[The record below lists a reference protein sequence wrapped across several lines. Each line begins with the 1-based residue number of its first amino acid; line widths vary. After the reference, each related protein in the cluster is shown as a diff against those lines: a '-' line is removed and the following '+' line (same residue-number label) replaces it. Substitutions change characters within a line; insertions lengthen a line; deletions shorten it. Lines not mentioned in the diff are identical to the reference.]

1 MVILSSNMSKPNRKL
16 AAIVFTDIVGFTEL
30 SGKNEPA
37 ALELLEKQ
45 RELLKPIVKQYK
57 GEWLKEIGDGL
68 LLAFATIHDAV
79 ECSIAIQGAT
89 KAVADLD
96 LRIGIHQGEVVY
108 QNDDVVGDDVNV
120 ASRIEPFAAP
130 GGIAITGRVNT
141 SIRRDPV
148 FKTQYIGKPILK
160 GVSQKIEAYCIVS
173 HQLPATDLSK
183 VVGKFELE
191 SKKSFPVKSLLYVL
205 IPFFVFGYYFYNK
218 SQIKPINESE
228 TVQSQT
234 ILKTDTEPLQ
244 NINDQSTS
252 INNQEKIKN
261 STDDVVNSV
270 YDVKTKSNIVPIYRF
285 YHKENKDH
293 FYTKNKSPKG
303 KWKAQGIEF
312 YANKYFIEGTVP
324 IYRFYHEKNK
334 DHFYTK
340 NSLPKGKWTQQG
352 PEFYAYKDSIKG
364 TVPIYRFYHEKNKDH
379 FYTKNKSPKGS
390 WKTQGAEFYAYPNP
404 P

>member
-1 MVILSSNMSKPNRKL
+1 MSNQKISTKKL
-16 AAIVFTDIVGFTEL
+16 KAIVFTDIVDFTKISAED
-30 SGKNEPA
+30 EQQ
-37 ALELLEKQ
+37 ALDIIDKQ
-45 RELLKPIVKQYK
+45 REILKPIVIEHK

-68 LLAFATIHDAV
+68 LFSFDSSLDAV
-79 ECSIAIQGAT
+79 QCSIQIQEALKAINDF
-89 KAVADLD
+89 KI
-96 LRIGIHQGEVVY
+96 RIGIHQGEVVY

-141 SIRRDPV
+141 SIQRDPV

-183 VVGKFELE
+183 VAGKFELE

-234 ILKTDTEPLQ
+234 ILKTDTEPQ
-244 NINDQSTS
+244 KNINDQSTS
-252 INNQEKIKN
+252 INNQEKTIN
-261 STDDVVNSV
+261 STDDIVNSIN
-270 YDVKTKSNIVPIYRF
+270 DVKTKSNIVPIYRF

-312 YANKYFIEGTVP
+312 YGFKYFIEGTVP
-324 IYRFYHEKNK
+324 IYRFYHKKNK

-340 NSLPKGKWTQQG
+340 NKSPKGKWTPQG

-379 FYTKNKSPKGS
+379 FYTKNKSPNGN
-390 WKTQGAEFYAYPNP
+390 WKTQGPEFYAYPNP